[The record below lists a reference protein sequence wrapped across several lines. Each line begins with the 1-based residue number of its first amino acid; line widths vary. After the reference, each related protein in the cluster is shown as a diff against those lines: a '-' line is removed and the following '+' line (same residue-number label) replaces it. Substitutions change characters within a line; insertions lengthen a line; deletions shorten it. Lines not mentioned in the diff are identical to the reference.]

1 MSLADSRIDGPLAR
15 PALAVE
21 LTDRLRRMIMEGEL
35 MPGEK
40 IPERLLTER
49 FGVSRT
55 PIREAIKVLA
65 HEGFVTLLPNRG
77 AVVAAQSLAE
87 LAELF
92 PLVAVLEGLAG
103 ELAATRATDA
113 EIAAIDE
120 ETIRLRVAYED
131 RDRPAYFE
139 INQAIHTAILAAAR
153 NPTLVQHHAMLARRV
168 YRARYQANLTPERWL
183 AATTEH
189 EAIAAALRERAGEQ
203 LRHLLRQH
211 LTHKLQ
217 ALTASNSG

>member
-1 MSLADSRIDGPLAR
+1 MSFADPRLGGPLAR

-21 LTDRLRRMIMEGEL
+21 VTDRLRRMIMEGEL
-35 MPGEK
+35 TPGEK
-40 IPERLLTER
+40 VPEKLLTER

-87 LAELF
+87 LVELF

-103 ELAATRATDA
+103 ELAATNASEA
-113 EIAAIDE
+113 EIAAIAE
-120 ETIRLRVAYED
+120 QTIRLRAAYEE
-131 RDRPAYFE
+131 RDRPAYFA
-139 INQAIHTAILAAAR
+139 INQAIHSAILAAAR

-183 AATTEH
+183 AATLEH
-189 EAIAAALRERAGEQ
+189 EAIAAALASRESERLG
-203 LRHLLRQH
+203 RLLREH

-217 ALTASNSG
+217 SLAASIPE

>member
-1 MSLADSRIDGPLAR
+1 MSLADTRLDGPLAR

-21 LTDRLRRMIMEGEL
+21 LTDRLRRIIMEGEL
-35 MPGEK
+35 APGEK
-40 IPERLLTER
+40 VPERLLTER

-87 LAELF
+87 LTELF

-103 ELAATRATDA
+103 ELAATHATDA
-113 EIAAIDE
+113 EIVAISDD
-120 ETIRLRVAYED
+120 TVRLRAAYED
-131 RDRPAYFE
+131 RDRPAYFTV
-139 INQAIHTAILAAAR
+139 NQAIHSAILAAAR
-153 NPTLVQHHAMLARRV
+153 NPTLVQHHAILARRV

-183 AATTEH
+183 AATAEH
-189 EAIAAALRERAGEQ
+189 EAIAAALEARDSGRLG
-203 LRHLLRQH
+203 RLLREH
-211 LTHKLQ
+211 LTHKLE
-217 ALTASNSG
+217 ALATSLAE